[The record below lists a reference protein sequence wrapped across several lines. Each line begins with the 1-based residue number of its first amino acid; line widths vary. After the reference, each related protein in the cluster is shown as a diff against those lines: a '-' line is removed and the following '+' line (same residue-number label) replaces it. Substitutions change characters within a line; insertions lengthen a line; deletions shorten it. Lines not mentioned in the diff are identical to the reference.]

1 MSTSAVA
8 KVTVSDPNRPKPAV
22 DPALD
27 GFLARLRVK
36 NKDAKTH
43 KAAVDQYLQNWEA
56 DKRNLADTDSA
67 TEERRLHSKTYTNH
81 FYDLVTD
88 FYEYGWGCSFH
99 FARMFKDTSFHQNIA
114 RHEDYLALKLGLR
127 PGMHVLDVGCGVGGP
142 MREIAKFSG
151 ARVTGIN
158 NNEYQ
163 VKRCGI
169 LAEKN
174 GLSKLCGAVVGDFC
188 NMPFPDATFD
198 AVYGIEA
205 TCHAPRL
212 EDVYGEIFR
221 VLKPGGVASCYE
233 WCTTEKY
240 DEADL
245 SIKKIVHLVEE
256 GNSIA
261 KFYTIPE
268 CLQALKNVG
277 FEILES
283 ADLAEPDNT
292 IEGATEPWYAPLIGS
307 YNLFDVQQLPRTYLG
322 RFITDNMVW
331 MLETLRLAPAGTTK
345 VSKLLNSAAD
355 NLIIAGKEGV
365 FTPMFFFLVRKPV
378 NSAPAA

>member
-1 MSTSAVA
+1 MSNAVA
-8 KVTVSDPNRPKPAV
+8 KVTVSDPNRPKPAT

-36 NKDAKTH
+36 NKDARQH
-43 KAAVDQYLQNWEA
+43 KAAVDDYLQNWEA
-56 DKRNLADTDSA
+56 DKRNLADTDAA
-67 TEERRLHSKTYTNH
+67 TEDRRLHSKTYTNH

-88 FYEYGWGCSFH
+88 FYEYGWGFSFH
-99 FARMFKDTSFHQNIA
+99 FARMFKDTSFQQNIA
-114 RHEDYLALKLGLR
+114 RHEDYLALKMGLK
-127 PGMHVLDVGCGVGGP
+127 PGQHVLDVGCGVGGP

-163 VKRCGI
+163 VKRCGV
-169 LAEKN
+169 LAEKH
-174 GLSKLCGAVVGDFC
+174 GLSKLCSAVVGDFC
-188 NMPFPDATFD
+188 NMPFPDGHFD

-233 WCTTEKY
+233 WCTTTKY

-245 SIKKIVHLVEE
+245 SIKKVVHLVEE

-268 CLQALKNVG
+268 CLQALKTVG
-277 FEILES
+277 FEIIES
-283 ADLAEPDNT
+283 ADLAEVDNIT
-292 IEGATEPWYAPLIGS
+292 ESAMEPWYQPLVGA
-307 YNLFDVQQLPRTYLG
+307 YNLFDPAQFTRTYFG
-322 RFITDNMVW
+322 RAITDSMVW
-331 MLETLRLAPAGTTK
+331 MLETLRLAPAGTCK

-355 NLIIAGKEGV
+355 NLIIAGREGV
-365 FTPMFFFLVRKPV
+365 FTPMFFFLVRKPL
-378 NSAPAA
+378 SAPAAA